1 MSHWS
6 TIISKHFVVALR
18 GKDGDKQF
26 RVIDFLLIDPTV
38 QKLHN

>member
-6 TIISKHFVVALR
+6 TIISHFVVALS

-26 RVIDFLLIDPTV
+26 RIIDFLLIDPTV
-38 QKLHN
+38 HKLHN

>member
-18 GKDGDKQF
+18 GKDRDKQF
-26 RVIDFLLIDPTV
+26 GFIDFLLIDLTV
-38 QKLHN
+38 HNLHN